1 MENNWKESTLAD
13 FIDIMHGYAF
23 KGEFFS
29 DSETK
34 NILLTPGNFRI
45 GGGFKREKFKYY
57 KDNVEFPEDYILKYE
72 DILIT
77 MTDLSK
83 GGDTLGYPL
92 IVPHSDNSIYLHNQR
107 LGKIIFLNEKIDR
120 LFLYYLMCTREY
132 REEVLAGATGT
143 TVKHTAPKRI
153 LKFKFMLPPMK
164 EQKKISQ
171 VLWNLDNR
179 IELNNEMNKTLEE
192 MAQAIFKSW
201 FVDFEPF
208 KDGEFEESEL
218 GMIPKGYEVGYVS
231 DLCDVSSSKR
241 IFMADYREEG
251 VPFYRGK
258 EIIEKAKGKDVS
270 TEIYID
276 NIKFNEI
283 KEKFGIPQK
292 GDILLTSVGTIGIPY
307 LVKNE
312 EFYFKD
318 GNLTWF
324 KDFKLDG
331 YNLYLYYWIKFGEG
345 KNNIDKVTIGS
356 TQKALTISALKGMK
370 IVIPNYEYVRKFYKY
385 MEAIVQRY
393 EKNIAESNTLKNI
406 RDILL
411 PKLISGEIQI

>member
-1 MENNWKESTLAD
+1 MENNWNVIKLGDACNKIGSGITPRGGNSVYKESGIPLIRSQNIYNNYFQYSGIV
-13 FIDIMHGYAF
+13 FIEESVANKMKNVELQEDDVLINITG
-23 KGEFFS
+23 
-29 DSETK
+29 DSVARCTIVPK
-34 NILLTPGNFRI
+34 DMVGARI
-45 GGGFKREKFKYY
+45 NQHVSIIRTDKSKLEPYFLKYY
-57 KDNVEFPEDYILKYE
+57 LV
-72 DILIT
+72 
-77 MTDLSK
+77 
-83 GGDTLGYPL
+83 
-92 IVPHSDNSIYLHNQR
+92 SDNIQR
-107 LGKIIFLNEKIDR
+107 
-120 LFLYYLMCTREY
+120 
-132 REEVLAGATGT
+132 VLLSMAKEGATRAALT
-143 TVKHTAPKRI
+143 KKMIENIQIKIPDIDTQR
-153 LKFKFMLPPMK
+153 
-164 EQKKISQ
+164 KISAIS
-171 VLWNLDNR
+171 NSFTNK

-218 GMIPKGYEVGYVS
+218 GMIPKGYRAGNVS

-251 VPFYRGK
+251 IPFYRGK
-258 EIIEKAKGKDVS
+258 EIIEKSKGNDIS

-276 NIKFNEI
+276 YNKYREI
-283 KEKFGIPQK
+283 KEKFGSPQK

-307 LVKNE
+307 LVKDE

-324 KDFKLDG
+324 KDFKANG

-370 IVIPNYEYVRKFYKY
+370 IVIPSKKDIKKFGKY
-385 MEAIVQRY
+385 MSSVIERY

-406 RDILL
+406 RDVLL
-411 PKLISGEIQI
+411 PKLISGEINI